1 MSAAAAALRRGASGW
16 AWLAPALVAVG
27 LVVVFPVG
35 KVVQYS
41 LTDRTTFLEGSF
53 VGLENYGDLLG
64 DDLFWS
70 AVRNNLILLL
80 SVPLSI
86 VLALA
91 IAGVLY
97 RGVRGAWLYE
107 LVIFMPFLPA
117 IASIAVVF
125 LYLLGNDGPLN
136 ELLRGAGL
144 DGLAHAWLVEEETA
158 IWSVLGVVLWKRV
171 GFTVLLFM
179 ARLAAIDRSQFDAAA
194 VDGAGWTRTYVEVAL
209 PQMRGIVGLAAVF
222 GFVEAFSWTFAY
234 VAILTRGGPDRS
246 TYTLDFLLYRLQF
259 DEQLVGLASAIAVLL
274 LLTSLAVGAYRVHRA
289 RTEAFA

>member
-1 MSAAAAALRRGASGW
+1 MSAASAALRRAGGW
-16 AWLAPALVAVG
+16 PWVLPALAAVG
-27 LVVVFPVG
+27 LVVVFPIV

-41 LTDRTTFLEGSF
+41 LTNRTTFLEGQF
-53 VGLENYGDLLG
+53 VGLDNYADLLG

-70 AVRNNLILLL
+70 AVKNNLILLL

-107 LVIFMPFLPA
+107 LLIFMPFLPA

-144 DGLAHAWLVEEETA
+144 DGAAHAWLVEPETA
-158 IWSVLGVVLWKRV
+158 IWSILGVILWKRV

-179 ARLAAIDRSQFDAAA
+179 ARLASIDRAQFDAAA
-194 VDGAGWTRTYVEVAL
+194 VDGAGWTRTYCQVAI
-209 PQMRGIVGLAAVF
+209 PQMRGIIGLAAVF

-246 TYTLDFLLYRLQF
+246 TYTLDFLLYKLQF
-259 DEQLVGLASAIAVLL
+259 DDQLVGLASAIAVMLL
-274 LLTSLAVGAYRVHRA
+274 LVALVVAAYRVHRA

>member
-1 MSAAAAALRRGASGW
+1 MTAASAALRRFSGW
-16 AWLAPALVAVG
+16 PWVLPAIAVVG
-27 LVVVFPVG
+27 LVVVFPIA

-53 VGLENYGDLLG
+53 VGLDNYTDLLH

-70 AVRNNLILLL
+70 AVKNNLILLL

-86 VLALA
+86 ALALV
-91 IAGVLY
+91 IAGILY

-107 LVIFMPFLPA
+107 LLIFMPFLPA

-144 DGLAHAWLVEEETA
+144 DGAAHAWLVEPETA
-158 IWSVLGVVLWKRV
+158 IWSILGVILWKRV

-179 ARLAAIDRSQFDAAA
+179 ARLTSIDRAQFDAAA
-194 VDGAGWTRTYVEVAL
+194 VDGASWARTYREVAI
-209 PQMRGIVGLAAVF
+209 PQMRGIIGLAAVF

-246 TYTLDFLLYRLQF
+246 TYTLDFLLYKLQF
-259 DEQLVGLASAIAVLL
+259 EDQLVGLASAIAVLL
-274 LLTSLAVGAYRVHRA
+274 LLVALCVAAYRVHRA
-289 RTEAFA
+289 RTEAFV